1 MVIMCRFEKY
11 SKIVEIATSK
21 YMQVSHRIPSR
32 QVVAVLAFGAVSAV
46 RRPAGGLFFKHNTKR
61 QLYQLLS

>member
-1 MVIMCRFEKY
+1 MVTMCRFKNY

-21 YMQVSHRIPSR
+21 YMQIAHRIPSR

-46 RRPAGGLFFKHNTKR
+46 RRPAEGCFCNIT
-61 QLYQLLS
+61 QNVNYIDY